1 MERSD
6 KSPPE
11 TPGAR
16 FRFGSEPFFPNHFLR
31 QMIQA
36 AVVLALLVL
45 LSSLAPPPTIPKAD
59 PFDTPEYVK
68 PSWYFLGAYQFLKV
82 SEMLAF
88 LGPWAPKV
96 FGVLAQGLGAMVLW
110 FLPFWDRNP
119 ERHPSRRPVA
129 IRAGIAVVFV
139 FLIMTVWGTFS

>member
-1 MERSD
+1 MEHPAKPR
-6 KSPPE
+6 PE

-31 QMIQA
+31 QVIQA

-45 LSSLAPPPTIPKAD
+45 LSSLAPPPTIPRAD

-82 SEMLAF
+82 SKTLAF

-96 FGVLAQGLGAMVLW
+96 FGVLAQWLTSPQRL
-110 FLPFWDRNP
+110 
-119 ERHPSRRPVA
+119 
-129 IRAGIAVVFV
+129 
-139 FLIMTVWGTFS
+139 

>member
-1 MERSD
+1 MEPTDRT
-6 KSPPE
+6 PPE
-11 TPGAR
+11 RR

-31 QMIQA
+31 QLIL
-36 AVVLALLVL
+36 VSVLLALLVL
-45 LSSLAPPPTIPKAD
+45 LSSLAPPPMIPKAD

-82 SEMLAF
+82 SEYLSF

-96 FGVLAQGLGAMVLW
+96 FGVLAQGLAAMVLW

-129 IRAGIAVVFV
+129 IRAGITVVFL
-139 FLIMTVWGTFS
+139 FLGMTIWGYFS